1 MLAIHLHDD
10 DNDDDDDDDDFN
22 AQVVIPFGDEGFVK
36 RLTYDYFA
44 SLVLKKRCEYYK
56 LFAQYAKEF
65 LEIAGRENIHQN
77 VDNLRNLTA
86 QRMTA
91 TAFGEDDLVEP
102 QTP

>member
-10 DNDDDDDDDDFN
+10 DAFN
-22 AQVVIPFGDEGFVK
+22 PQVVIPFGEGGFVK
-36 RLTYDYFA
+36 RLTYDFFA
-44 SLVLKKRCEYYK
+44 SLVMKKRCEYYK

-65 LEIAGRENIHQN
+65 FETAGRENIDQN
-77 VDNLRNLTA
+77 VNNSRTLTA
-86 QRMTA
+86 QTMMT